1 MTDKLKESV
10 PPLLRLWEARPKD
23 AIALICVAACWYL
36 YQDIRAEFRA
46 RSEESVR
53 TAEVLVEL
61 AGAIR
66 EHNPRLDH
74 IERQLEAIRYER
86 EDSTDSGPGG
96 R

>member
-36 YQDIRAEFRA
+36 YQDIRAEFRT
-46 RSEESVR
+46 RSEESRR
-53 TAEVLVEL
+53 TTEVLVEL
-61 AGAIR
+61 TAAIR

-74 IERQLEAIRYER
+74 IDRQLESLRYEGKN
-86 EDSTDSGPGG
+86 STDSGPGG

>member
-1 MTDKLKESV
+1 MGEKLKEGV
-10 PPLLRLWEARPKD
+10 PPLLRLWEASPT
-23 AIALICVAACWYL
+23 AFIAVLCVGACCYL
-36 YQDIRAEFRA
+36 YQDLRAEFRA

-86 EDSTDSGPGG
+86 ENPTDTGKGG